1 MWSCS
6 KKEKKKNTPKMIFSE
21 MAKFMNLKVSR
32 IHISV
37 IKKLEN
43 KNKILQEEL
52 KEKNNW
58 DGESRKKLQ
67 FLSSINKIIDKLTK
81 K

>member
-1 MWSCS
+1 
-6 KKEKKKNTPKMIFSE
+6 MIFSE

-52 KEKNNW
+52 KEKTTEMEKVEKNCN
-58 DGESRKKLQ
+58 
-67 FLSSINKIIDKLTK
+67 FYHP
-81 K
+81 

>member
-1 MWSCS
+1 
-6 KKEKKKNTPKMIFSE
+6 
-21 MAKFMNLKVSR
+21 MNLKVSKR

-52 KEKNNW
+52 KEATTGMVKLEKN
-58 DGESRKKLQ
+58 
-67 FLSSINKIIDKLTK
+67 
-81 K
+81 